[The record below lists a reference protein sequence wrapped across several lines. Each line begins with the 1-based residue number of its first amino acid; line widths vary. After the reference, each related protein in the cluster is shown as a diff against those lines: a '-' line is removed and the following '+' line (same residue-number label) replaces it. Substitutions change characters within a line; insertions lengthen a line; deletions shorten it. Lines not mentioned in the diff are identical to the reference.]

1 MVTKITLIQALGAN
15 NFMIL
20 IAVIELTMLYPYIEY
35 KLRVGIAMS
44 DFMNGWVGLSIAG
57 WRTMLPWDLSLCIF
71 MIFSHLSVVINN
83 TQIGLVVSYVDCRHC
98 SSVALRTK
106 LTGLLALTGSIGDN
120 YAWTDRVLLGLT
132 LIPQSHQSTGYNL
145 QSFQICTNKLNKTF
159 FLCCFRAQWYI
170 RSKFECLKRQN
181 TLVSM

>member
-1 MVTKITLIQALGAN
+1 MTCQILCQCSVELGSWIWNESDVLISNL
-15 NFMIL
+15 
-20 IAVIELTMLYPYIEY
+20 
-35 KLRVGIAMS
+35 
-44 DFMNGWVGLSIAG
+44 NGWVGLSIAG

-71 MIFSHLSVVINN
+71 MIFSHLSTVINI

-132 LIPQSHQSTGYNL
+132 LIPQYHQSTIYNL
-145 QSFQICTNKLNKTF
+145 QSFQIFTNKLNKTS
-159 FLCCFRAQWYI
+159 FLCCFRAEWYI
-170 RSKFECLKRQN
+170 H
-181 TLVSM
+181 